1 MKKCRFDVENCALAA
16 PAIVVGSS
24 LVADIRKLIL
34 EAQNRAAVT
43 LNAEAVMLYWSI
55 GRRIKVDLMKN
66 RRAGYGEKVQKT
78 VSDKLTAEFG
88 AGWGLRKIQHC
99 VRSAD
104 VFSEEQIV
112 SAVRSQLGWTHIKLI
127 MAEKDALK
135 REFYL
140 SLCALEHWP
149 TRILE
154 KKMDGMLY
162 ERTAIAKKPD
172 ALVKKELS
180 EIREK
185 GVPSPDVVFK
195 SSYVLDFL
203 HLKGE
208 YSESD
213 LESAI
218 LSEIQD
224 FMSELGT
231 DFAFIGRQHRFTVDS
246 TDYRIDL
253 LFYHRSLKRLIAI
266 DLKLGK
272 FKPKYEGQMRM
283 YLRWLDRNERREG
296 EESPIGLILCS
307 EGNTEHIEYLMLE
320 KSDVR
325 VAQFFTEL
333 PKESILRAKL
343 QRAVQAAG
351 ARLIESRTMDGK
363 VKK

>member
-1 MKKCRFDVENCALAA
+1 MAKDMGISG
-16 PAIVVGSS
+16 IVIGSS
-24 LVADIRKLIL
+24 LMADLRKLIRS
-34 EAQNRAAVT
+34 AQSRAAVS

-55 GRRIKVDLMKN
+55 GSRIKVDLMKN
-66 RRAGYGEKVQKT
+66 HRAGYGERVQKT
-78 VSDKLTAEFG
+78 VSEKLTAEFG
-88 AGWGLRKIQHC
+88 SGWGLRKIQHC

-104 VFSEEQIV
+104 VFSKEQIV
-112 SAVRSQLGWTHIKLI
+112 SAVRSQLGWTHLKMI

-135 REFYL
+135 RDFYL
-140 SLCALEHWP
+140 SLCALEHWS
-149 TRILE
+149 TRMLE

-162 ERTAIAKKPD
+162 ERTAISRKPEK
-172 ALVKKELS
+172 LVRKELA
-180 EIREK
+180 EIRSR
-185 GVPSPDVVFK
+185 GMPTPDVVFK

-203 HLKGE
+203 NLKGE
-208 YSESD
+208 FAESD

-218 LSEIQD
+218 LNEIQE

-231 DFAFIGRQHRFTVDS
+231 DFAFVGRQHRFTIDS

-272 FKPKYEGQMRM
+272 FKPKYEGQMRL

-307 EGNTEHIEYLMLE
+307 EGNTEHIEYLMLDQG
-320 KSDVR
+320 DVR

-333 PKESILRAKL
+333 PKESVLRAKL
-343 QRAVQAAG
+343 QRAVRAAG
-351 ARLIESRTMDGK
+351 AKMIDSNVS
-363 VKK
+363 VKIGR